1 MNTNAKLA
9 VIAGLLAIV
18 SVWTYSD
25 SISRG
30 DRFARGQKLLPN
42 LNPDEVALIAIID
55 GEDTVT
61 LERQEE
67 EFTIAEMHGYPA
79 RNDAINRFFRD
90 LLDIGL
96 AKEIGAG
103 SALAEELEIDPS
115 TESTTEIALTNAAGQ
130 EMVRLRLG
138 KSFEDGAGRY
148 VQRLD
153 QESSSI
159 YLTEGSVYLST
170 KVDSFL
176 RKEILDVSQSR
187 VRRVQGIDFLI
198 ASEEEDGEL
207 ALTAIPGGQKEKTFE
222 TNKLKSILS
231 RLSFDTVLLADD
243 QAVRDLPFPPTLTVD
258 IDDETGYT
266 LSFAEQEEQRY
277 MRIQGHHNIGRV
289 EIALDEPKEELK
301 VKADKLTRATEIE
314 EFTEFHASWVYEIS
328 SFTADKLKLGKADLI
343 EDES

>member
-1 MNTNAKLA
+1 MNTNAKLG
-9 VIAGLLAIV
+9 VIVGLLAIL

-25 SISRG
+25 SVSRG
-30 DRFARGQKLLPN
+30 DRFARGQKLLSN
-42 LNPDEVALIAIID
+42 LNPDEVALISIID

-61 LERQEE
+61 LERQVE
-67 EFTIAEMHGYPA
+67 EFTIAETHGYPA

-96 AKEIGAG
+96 AKDVG
-103 SALAEELEIDPS
+103 SGSSLAEELEIDPS
-115 TESTTEIALTNAAGQ
+115 TDSTTEITLSNAAGQ

-170 KVDSFL
+170 RVDSFL

-198 ASEEEDGEL
+198 TPEEEDSEL
-207 ALTAIPGGQKEKTFE
+207 VLTAIPDGQKEKAFE

-243 QAVRDLPFPPTLTVD
+243 QAVRELLFQPTLTID

-266 LSFAEQEEQRY
+266 LSFAEEGDERY
-277 MRIQGHHNIGRV
+277 IRIQAHHNIGRV
-289 EIALDEPKEELK
+289 EITLEMPKEELK
-301 VKADKLTRATEIE
+301 EKADQLTRATEIE
-314 EFTEFHASWVYEIS
+314 DFTEFHASWVYEIS
-328 SFTADKLKLGKADLI
+328 SFTADKLKLRKSDLI
-343 EDES
+343 EDDK

>member
-1 MNTNAKLA
+1 MNTNAKLG
-9 VIAGLLAIV
+9 VIAGLLAIL

-25 SISRG
+25 SVSRG
-30 DRFARGQKLLPN
+30 DRFARGQKLLSN
-42 LNPDEVALIAIID
+42 LNPDEVALISIID

-61 LERQEE
+61 LERQQE
-67 EFTIAEMHGYPA
+67 EFTIAETHGYPA
-79 RNDAINRFFRD
+79 RNDAVNRFFRD

-96 AKEIGAG
+96 AKEVG
-103 SALAEELEIDPS
+103 SGSSLAEELEIDPS
-115 TESTTEIALTNAAGQ
+115 TDSTTEITLTNAAGQ

-170 KVDSFL
+170 RVDSFL

-198 ASEEEDGEL
+198 ASEEEDSDI

-231 RLSFDTVLLADD
+231 RLSFNNVLLADD
-243 QAVRDLPFPPTLTVD
+243 EAVRDIRFPDTLTVD
-258 IDDETGYT
+258 IDDDTGYT
-266 LSFAEQEEQRY
+266 LSFAEEGEQRY
-277 MRIQGHHNIGRV
+277 MRIRGHHSIGRV
-289 EIALDEPKEELK
+289 EITLETPEEELK
-301 VKADKLTRATEIE
+301 EKADQLTRADEIE
-314 EFTEFHASWVYEIS
+314 KFNDFHSSWVYEIS
-328 SFTADKLKLGKADLI
+328 SFTADKLKLRSSDLI
-343 EDES
+343 QDE